1 MAQPGVSTALV
12 VEFGGR
18 PLPPKFVNTLVEGYV
33 DDSRTLPD
41 LFLLRFRDPDRVLL
55 EQAGLKIGTE
65 ARLLARAGGDTV
77 PKPLL
82 KGVVTALEV
91 ELDETGTF
99 TVVRGLDE
107 SHRLFRGRR
116 VASYQNMTLA
126 DVCAQVAQRAGLKP
140 GDVDVAGPVLAHVA
154 QPNVTDWEFVGSLA
168 REAGAQVYVR
178 DGRLH
183 VTRPAEASGAPDAS
197 ARADRDPLVLEMG
210 GNLLRCRAGVSSAEQ
225 VSEVEVRGWDVTTKQ
240 PLVGRAPAGKSATLE
255 LGVSAADVTAPFGEA
270 RFVVTDAAYGTQ
282 AQVDQAAKALAE
294 RIAGSFAEL
303 EAVIRGNPEVRAG
316 SAVALNAV
324 GAPFEGRYTVTS
336 SRHVFDPVR
345 GYETWL
351 TVSGQQERSLF
362 GLTGGGPGSG
372 GSGADPGAGSRC
384 AGLVNATVTDTQDP
398 EGSGRVKVRFPWLS
412 DEYASDW
419 ARTAQSGGT
428 SGGEAFIPEVGDEVL
443 VGFEH
448 GLLDRPYVLAGLYNG
463 KDRPSQGSGAGSG
476 GGAGG
481 AGGPG
486 GAGGGGGPGGAA
498 AGGAP
503 DTSGAGAGTSGTSGS
518 SGTSGGAP
526 GAGSGSSGGTPL
538 VDPTSGAVNRRSVAS
553 KSGNQLEI
561 LDGAD
566 GPQGVR
572 LLTGDGKLKIDL
584 DRRGTVIV
592 INSDGGV
599 TIEAKQQVS
608 IRAEHGVRLD
618 GGRGTVELSG
628 DSVTLTSRG
637 GVRVDGGN
645 GGVDLSA
652 GGTVNVRGAQVAVDG
667 TQRTDIR
674 GGGSLSINAPLVK
687 IN

>member
-1 MAQPGVSTALV
+1 MAQPGVATALV
-12 VEFGGR
+12 VEFGGS

-55 EQAGLKIGTE
+55 EQTGLKIGSE
-65 ARLLARAGGDTV
+65 ARLLARAGGDSA

-126 DVCAQVAQRAGLKP
+126 DICAQVAQRAGLKP
-140 GDVDVAGPVLAHVA
+140 GTVDIAGPVLEHIA
-154 QPNVTDWEFVGSLA
+154 QPNVTDWEFIRDLA
-168 REAGAQVYVR
+168 EEAGAQAYVL

-183 VTRPAEASGAPDAS
+183 ITRPAEASGAPDGS

-210 GNLLRCRAGVSSAEQ
+210 SNLLRCRAGVSSAEQ
-225 VSEVEVRGWDVTTKQ
+225 VSEVEVRGWDVKAKQ

-255 LGVSAADVTAPFGEA
+255 LGVSAAEVSAPFGEA
-270 RFVVTDAAYGTQ
+270 RFVVTDAAYGAQ

-372 GSGADPGAGSRC
+372 GAGGGGGSRC
-384 AGLVNATVTDTQDP
+384 AGLVSGTVTDTHDP

-448 GLLDRPYVLAGLYNG
+448 GHLDRPYVLAGLYNG
-463 KDRPSQGSGAGSG
+463 KDRPSQGSGSG
-476 GGAGG
+476 GGGG
-481 AGGPG
+481 GGP
-486 GAGGGGGPGGAA
+486 AGGGPGGAA
-498 AGGAP
+498 GAV
-503 DTSGAGAGTSGTSGS
+503 AGAVTGESSASGPASEP
-518 SGTSGGAP
+518 AP
-526 GAGSGSSGGTPL
+526 GAPL
-538 VDPTSGAVNRRSVAS
+538 VDPTSGAVNRRSIAS

-561 LDGAD
+561 LDDAN

-584 DRRGTVIV
+584 DRKGTVIV
-592 INSDGGV
+592 INSDGSV
-599 TIEAKQQVS
+599 NIEAKQQVS
-608 IRAEHGVRLD
+608 IKAARGVALD
-618 GGRGTVELSG
+618 GGQGTLELSG
-628 DSVTLTSRG
+628 DSVTLKSRS
-637 GVRVDGGN
+637 GVSVDGGN
-645 GGVDLSA
+645 GEVKLA
-652 GGTVNVRGAQVAVDG
+652 TGGTVAVRGAQVAVDG
-667 TQRTDIR
+667 TQRTDIK
-674 GGGSLSINAPLVK
+674 GGSSLSINAPMVK

>member
-1 MAQPGVSTALV
+1 MAQPGVATALV

-55 EQAGLKIGTE
+55 EQTGLKIGSE
-65 ARLLARAGGDTV
+65 ARLLARAGGDTA

-126 DVCAQVAQRAGLKP
+126 DICAQVAQRAGLKP
-140 GDVDVAGPVLAHVA
+140 GTVDVAGPVLEHIA
-154 QPNVTDWEFVGSLA
+154 QPNVTDWEFVRDLA
-168 REAGAQVYVR
+168 EEAGAQAYVL
-178 DGRLH
+178 DGQLH
-183 VTRPAEASGAPDAS
+183 ITRPAEASGAPDGS
-197 ARADRDPLVLEMG
+197 ARADRNPLVLEMG
-210 GNLLRCRAGVSSAEQ
+210 SNLLRCRAGVSSAEQ
-225 VSEVEVRGWDVTTKQ
+225 VSEVEVRGWDIKTKQ

-255 LGVSAADVTAPFGEA
+255 LGVSAAEVSAPFGEA
-270 RFVVTDAAYGTQ
+270 RFVVTDTAYGAQ

-362 GLTGGGPGSG
+362 GLTGGGPGPG
-372 GSGADPGAGSRC
+372 GSGVGAGGGSRC
-384 AGLVNATVTDTQDP
+384 VGLVSGTVTDTHDP

-428 SGGEAFIPEVGDEVL
+428 SGGEAFIPEIGDEVL

-448 GLLDRPYVLAGLYNG
+448 GHLDRPYVLAGLYNG
-463 KDRPSQGSGAGSG
+463 KDRPSQGSGGGSG
-476 GGAGG
+476 GGAG
-481 AGGPG
+481 APSGP
-486 GAGGGGGPGGAA
+486 GAA
-498 AGGAP
+498 AAPSAGAP
-503 DTSGAGAGTSGTSGS
+503 PAGSPAATP
-518 SGTSGGAP
+518 AP
-526 GAGSGSSGGTPL
+526 GGEL
-538 VDPTSGAVNRRSVAS
+538 VDPTTGAVNRRSIAS
-553 KSGNQLEI
+553 KSGNQLEL
-561 LDGAD
+561 LDGAN

-592 INSDGGV
+592 INSDGSV
-599 TIEAKQQVS
+599 NIEAKQQVS
-608 IRAEHGVRLD
+608 IKAARGVALD
-618 GGRGTVELSG
+618 GGQGTLELSG
-628 DSVTLTSRG
+628 DSVTLTSRS

-645 GGVDLSA
+645 GEVKLST
-652 GGTVNVRGAQVAVDG
+652 GGTVDVRGAQVAVNG
-667 TQRTDIR
+667 TQRTDIK
-674 GGGSLSINAPLVK
+674 GGSSLAINAPLVK

>member
-1 MAQPGVSTALV
+1 MAPPGVATALV

-18 PLPPKFVNTLVEGYV
+18 PLPPRFVNTLVEGYV

-65 ARLLARAGGDTV
+65 ARLLARAGGDTA

-126 DVCAQVAQRAGLKP
+126 DICAQVAQRAGLKP
-140 GDVDVAGPVLAHVA
+140 GNVDVAGPVLEHVA
-154 QPNVTDWEFVGSLA
+154 QPNVTDWEFVSALA
-168 REAGAQVYVR
+168 EEAGAQAYVL
-178 DGRLH
+178 DGQLH
-183 VTRPAEASGAPDAS
+183 ITRPVEASGAPDGS

-210 GNLLRCRAGVSSAEQ
+210 SNLLRCRAGVSSAEQ
-225 VSEVEVRGWDVTTKQ
+225 VSEVEVRGWDVRTKQ

-270 RFVVTDAAYGTQ
+270 RFVVTDTAYGAQ

-324 GAPFEGRYTVTS
+324 GAPFEGRYTVTT

-372 GSGADPGAGSRC
+372 TSGAAAGGGARC
-384 AGLVNATVTDTQDP
+384 AGLVNGTVTDTQDP
-398 EGSGRVKVRFPWLS
+398 DGSGRVKVRFPWLS

-448 GLLDRPYVLAGLYNG
+448 GHLDRPYVLAGLYNG

-476 GGAGG
+476 GDGADGSGAVGGGGGGGGAG
-481 AGGPG
+481 GGPG
-486 GAGGGGGPGGAA
+486 GAGGSVSDP
-498 AGGAP
+498 P
-503 DTSGAGAGTSGTSGS
+503 DTSGAGAGSSGASGS
-518 SGTSGGAP
+518 
-526 GAGSGSSGGTPL
+526 SGSSGGTPL
-538 VDPTSGAVNRRSVAS
+538 VDPTSGAVNRRSIAS

-584 DRRGTVIV
+584 DRRGTAIV
-592 INSDGGV
+592 INSDGSV

-608 IRAEHGVRLD
+608 IRAARGVALD
-618 GGRGTVELSG
+618 GGQGALELSG
-628 DSVTLTSRG
+628 ESVTLTSRG

-645 GGVDLSA
+645 GEVELST
-652 GGTVNVRGAQVAVDG
+652 GGTVKVRGAQVAVDG
-667 TQRTDIR
+667 TQRTDIK
-674 GGGSLSINAPLVK
+674 GGGSLAINAPLVK

>member
-1 MAQPGVSTALV
+1 MAPPGVASALV
-12 VEFGGR
+12 VEFGGG

-55 EQAGLKIGTE
+55 EQTGLKIGSE
-65 ARLLARAGGDTV
+65 ARLLARAGGDTA

-126 DVCAQVAQRAGLKP
+126 DICAQVAQRAGLKP
-140 GDVDVAGPVLAHVA
+140 GTVDVAGPVLEHIA
-154 QPNVTDWEFVGSLA
+154 QPNVTDWEFIRDLA
-168 REAGAQVYVR
+168 EEAGAQAYVL
-178 DGRLH
+178 DGQLH
-183 VTRPAEASGAPDAS
+183 ITRPAEASGAPDGS
-197 ARADRDPLVLEMG
+197 ARADRNPLVLEMG
-210 GNLLRCRAGVSSAEQ
+210 SNLLRCRAGVSSAEQ
-225 VSEVEVRGWDVTTKQ
+225 VSEVEVRGWDVKAKQ

-255 LGVSAADVTAPFGEA
+255 LGVSAAEVSAPFGEA
-270 RFVVTDAAYGTQ
+270 RFVVTDAAYGAQ
-282 AQVDQAAKALAE
+282 EQVDRAAKALAE

-362 GLTGGGPGSG
+362 GLTGGGPGAGGPGTGSG
-372 GSGADPGAGSRC
+372 GGSRC
-384 AGLVNATVTDTQDP
+384 AGLVSGTVTDTHDP
-398 EGSGRVKVRFPWLS
+398 DGSGRVKVRFPWLS

-448 GLLDRPYVLAGLYNG
+448 GHLDRPYVLAGLYNG
-463 KDRPSQGSGAGSG
+463 KDRPSQGSGDGGSG
-476 GGAGG
+476 GGG

-486 GAGGGGGPGGAA
+486 GVAGAVAAAVSGEPSTGGASPGAA
-498 AGGAP
+498 APETA
-503 DTSGAGAGTSGTSGS
+503 A
-518 SGTSGGAP
+518 
-526 GAGSGSSGGTPL
+526 PL

-553 KSGNQLEI
+553 RSGNQLEI
-561 LDGAD
+561 LDDAN

-584 DRRGTVIV
+584 DRKGTVIV
-592 INSDGGV
+592 INSDGSV
-599 TIEAKQQVS
+599 NIEAKQQVS
-608 IRAEHGVRLD
+608 IKAARGVALD
-618 GGRGTVELSG
+618 GGQGTLELSG
-628 DSVTLTSRG
+628 DSVTLTSRS
-637 GVRVDGGN
+637 GVSVDGGS
-645 GGVDLSA
+645 GEVKLST
-652 GGTVNVRGAQVAVDG
+652 GGTVDVRGGTVAIDG
-667 TQRTDIR
+667 TQRTDIK
-674 GGGSLSINAPLVK
+674 GGSSLAINAPLVK

>member
-1 MAQPGVSTALV
+1 MAQPGVATALV
-12 VEFGGR
+12 VEFGGS

-55 EQAGLKIGTE
+55 EQTGLKIGSE
-65 ARLLARAGGDTV
+65 ARLLARAGGDSA

-126 DVCAQVAQRAGLKP
+126 DICAQVAQRAGLKP
-140 GDVDVAGPVLAHVA
+140 GTVDVAGPVLEHIA
-154 QPNVTDWEFVGSLA
+154 QPNVTDWEFIRDLA
-168 REAGAQVYVR
+168 EEAGAQAYVL

-183 VTRPAEASGAPDAS
+183 ITRPAEASGAPDGS

-210 GNLLRCRAGVSSAEQ
+210 SNLLRCRAGVSSAEQ
-225 VSEVEVRGWDVTTKQ
+225 VSEVEVRGWDVKAKQ

-255 LGVSAADVTAPFGEA
+255 LGVSAAEVTAPFGEA
-270 RFVVTDAAYGTQ
+270 RFVVTDAAYGAQ

-372 GSGADPGAGSRC
+372 GAGGGSRC
-384 AGLVNATVTDTQDP
+384 AGLVSGTVTDTHDP

-448 GLLDRPYVLAGLYNG
+448 GHLDRPYVLAGLYNG
-463 KDRPSQGSGAGSG
+463 KDRPSQGSGSG
-476 GGAGG
+476 GGGG
-481 AGGPG
+481 GGGP
-486 GAGGGGGPGGAA
+486 AGGGPGGAA
-498 AGGAP
+498 GAV
-503 DTSGAGAGTSGTSGS
+503 AGAVTGES
-518 SGTSGGAP
+518 SASRPASEPAP
-526 GAGSGSSGGTPL
+526 GAPL

-561 LDGAD
+561 LDDAN

-584 DRRGTVIV
+584 DRKGTVIV
-592 INSDGGV
+592 INSDGSV
-599 TIEAKQQVS
+599 NIEAKQQVS
-608 IRAEHGVRLD
+608 IKAARGVALD
-618 GGRGTVELSG
+618 GGQGTLELSG
-628 DSVTLTSRG
+628 DSVTLKSRS
-637 GVRVDGGN
+637 GVSVDGGN
-645 GGVDLSA
+645 GEVKLA
-652 GGTVNVRGAQVAVDG
+652 TGGTVAVRGAQVAVDG
-667 TQRTDIR
+667 TQRTDIK
-674 GGGSLSINAPLVK
+674 GGSSLSINAPMVK

>member
-1 MAQPGVSTALV
+1 MAQPGVATALV
-12 VEFGGR
+12 VEFGGS
-18 PLPPKFVNTLVEGYV
+18 PLPAKFVNTLVEGYV

-55 EQAGLKIGTE
+55 EQTGLKIGSE
-65 ARLLARAGGDTV
+65 VRLLARAGGDPA

-126 DVCAQVAQRAGLKP
+126 DICAQVAQRAGLKP
-140 GDVDVAGPVLAHVA
+140 GTVDVAGPVLEHIA
-154 QPNVTDWEFVGSLA
+154 QPNVTDWEFIRDLA
-168 REAGAQVYVR
+168 EEAGAQAYVL
-178 DGRLH
+178 DGQLH
-183 VTRPAEASGAPDAS
+183 ITRPAEASGAPDGS
-197 ARADRDPLVLEMG
+197 ARADRNPLVLEMG
-210 GNLLRCRAGVSSAEQ
+210 SNLLRCRAGVSSAEQ
-225 VSEVEVRGWDVTTKQ
+225 VSEVEVRGWDIKAKQ

-255 LGVSAADVTAPFGEA
+255 LGVSAAEVSAPFGEA
-270 RFVVTDAAYGTQ
+270 RFVVTDAAYGAQ

-372 GSGADPGAGSRC
+372 GSGAGGGGSRC
-384 AGLVNATVTDTQDP
+384 VGLVSGTVTDTHDP

-448 GLLDRPYVLAGLYNG
+448 GHLDRPYVLAGLYNG
-463 KDRPSQGSGAGSG
+463 KDRPSPGSGSG
-476 GGAGG
+476 G
-481 AGGPG
+481 G
-486 GAGGGGGPGGAA
+486 GAGGGGGGGGGGPAGGGPGGAA
-498 AGGAP
+498 GAVPGAVPGAP
-503 DTSGAGAGTSGTSGS
+503 PTAGPAPES
-518 SGTSGGAP
+518 AP
-526 GAGSGSSGGTPL
+526 GDPL

-561 LDGAD
+561 LDNAN

-584 DRRGTVIV
+584 DRKGTVIV
-592 INSDGGV
+592 INSDGSV
-599 TIEAKQQVS
+599 NIEAKQQVS
-608 IRAEHGVRLD
+608 IKAARGVALD
-618 GGRGTVELSG
+618 GGQGTLELSG
-628 DSVTLTSRG
+628 DSVTLKSRS
-637 GVRVDGGN
+637 GVSVDGGT
-645 GGVDLSA
+645 GEVKLST
-652 GGTVNVRGAQVAVDG
+652 GGTVDVRGAQVAVNG
-667 TQRTDIR
+667 TQRTDIK
-674 GGGSLSINAPLVK
+674 GGSSLAINAPMVK

>member
-1 MAQPGVSTALV
+1 MAQPGVATALV
-12 VEFGGR
+12 VELGGS

-55 EQAGLKIGTE
+55 DRTGLKIGSE
-65 ARLLARAGGDTV
+65 VRLLARAGGDAV

-126 DVCAQVAQRAGLKP
+126 DICAQVAQRAGLKP
-140 GDVDVAGPVLAHVA
+140 GKVDVAGPVLEHIA
-154 QPNVTDWEFVGSLA
+154 QPNVTDWEFVRDLA
-168 REAGAQVYVR
+168 EEAGAQAYVL
-178 DGRLH
+178 DGQLH
-183 VTRPAEASGAPDAS
+183 ITRPAEASGAPDGS
-197 ARADRDPLVLEMG
+197 ARADRNPLVLEMG
-210 GNLLRCRAGVSSAEQ
+210 SNLLRCRAGVSSAEQ
-225 VSEVEVRGWDVTTKQ
+225 VSEVEVRGWDVRTKQ

-255 LGVSAADVTAPFGEA
+255 LGVSAAEVSAPFGEA
-270 RFVVTDAAYGTQ
+270 RFVVTDAAYGAQ

-372 GSGADPGAGSRC
+372 GSGTGSGGGSRC
-384 AGLVNATVTDTQDP
+384 AGLVSGTVTDTQDP

-448 GLLDRPYVLAGLYNG
+448 GHLDRPFVLAGLYNG
-463 KDRPSQGSGAGSG
+463 KDRPSQGSG
-476 GGAGG
+476 
-481 AGGPG
+481 
-486 GAGGGGGPGGAA
+486 GGGGGPADSGPTGAAGAA
-498 AGGAP
+498 AV
-503 DTSGAGAGTSGTSGS
+503 AGESSGS
-518 SGTSGGAP
+518 GPASQPAP
-526 GAGSGSSGGTPL
+526 GGSL

-561 LDGAD
+561 LDDAN

-592 INSDGGV
+592 INSDGSV
-599 TIEAKQQVS
+599 NIEAKQQVS
-608 IRAEHGVRLD
+608 IKAARGVALD
-618 GGRGTVELSG
+618 GGQGTLELSG
-628 DSVTLTSRG
+628 DSVTLKSRS
-637 GVRVDGGN
+637 GVNVDGGN
-645 GGVDLSA
+645 GEVKLST
-652 GGTVNVRGAQVAVDG
+652 GGTVDVRGAQVAVNG
-667 TQRTDIR
+667 TQRTDIK
-674 GGGSLSINAPLVK
+674 GGGSLSINAPMVK

>member
-1 MAQPGVSTALV
+1 MAQPGVATALV

-55 EQAGLKIGTE
+55 EQTGLKIGSE
-65 ARLLARAGGDTV
+65 ARLLARAGGDTA

-126 DVCAQVAQRAGLKP
+126 DICARVAQRAGLKP
-140 GDVDVAGPVLAHVA
+140 GTVDVAGPVLEHIA
-154 QPNVTDWEFVGSLA
+154 QPNVTDWEFVRDLA
-168 REAGAQVYVR
+168 EEAGAQAYVL
-178 DGRLH
+178 DGQLH
-183 VTRPAEASGAPDAS
+183 ITRPAEASGAPDGS
-197 ARADRDPLVLEMG
+197 ARADRNPLVLEMG
-210 GNLLRCRAGVSSAEQ
+210 SNLLRCRAGVSCAEQ

-255 LGVSAADVTAPFGEA
+255 LGVSAAEVSAPFGEA
-270 RFVVTDAAYGTQ
+270 RFVVTDTAYGAQ

-362 GLTGGGPGSG
+362 GLTGGGPGAG
-372 GSGADPGAGSRC
+372 GSGAGPSGGSRC
-384 AGLVNATVTDTQDP
+384 VGLVSGTVTDTHDP

-448 GLLDRPYVLAGLYNG
+448 GHLDRPYVLAGLYNG
-463 KDRPSQGSGAGSG
+463 KDRPSQGSGGGSGNGGNGNGGSGNGGSG
-476 GGAGG
+476 GG
-481 AGGPG
+481 
-486 GAGGGGGPGGAA
+486 
-498 AGGAP
+498 
-503 DTSGAGAGTSGTSGS
+503 GAGAGGAAGAEAGAVTGVPAPSTSAS
-518 SGTSGGAP
+518 AP
-526 GAGSGSSGGTPL
+526 GGGL
-538 VDPTSGAVNRRSVAS
+538 VDPTTGAVNRRSVAS
-553 KSGNQLEI
+553 RGGNQLEL
-561 LDGAD
+561 LDGAG

-584 DRRGTVIV
+584 DSRGTVIV
-592 INSDGGV
+592 INSDGSV
-599 TIEAKQQVS
+599 NIEAKQQVS
-608 IRAEHGVRLD
+608 IKAAHGVALD
-618 GGRGTVELSG
+618 GGQGALELSG
-628 DSVTLTSRG
+628 ESVTLTSRG

-645 GGVDLSA
+645 GEVKLST
-652 GGTVNVRGAQVAVDG
+652 GGTVDVRGAQVAVNG
-667 TQRTDIR
+667 TQRTDIK
-674 GGGSLSINAPLVK
+674 GGSSLAINAPLVR

>member
-1 MAQPGVSTALV
+1 MAPPGVASALV
-12 VEFGGR
+12 VEFGGG

-55 EQAGLKIGTE
+55 EQTGLKIGSE
-65 ARLLARAGGDTV
+65 ARLLARAGGDTA

-126 DVCAQVAQRAGLKP
+126 DICAQVAQRAGLKP
-140 GDVDVAGPVLAHVA
+140 GTVDVAGPVLEHIA
-154 QPNVTDWEFVGSLA
+154 QPNVTDWEFIRDLA
-168 REAGAQVYVR
+168 EEAGAQAYVL
-178 DGRLH
+178 DGQLH
-183 VTRPAEASGAPDAS
+183 ITRPAEASGAPDGS
-197 ARADRDPLVLEMG
+197 ARADRNPLVLEMG
-210 GNLLRCRAGVSSAEQ
+210 SNLLRCRAGVSSAEQ
-225 VSEVEVRGWDVTTKQ
+225 VSEVEVRGWDVKAKQ

-255 LGVSAADVTAPFGEA
+255 LGVSAAEVSAPFGEA
-270 RFVVTDAAYGTQ
+270 RFVVTDAAYGAQ
-282 AQVDQAAKALAE
+282 EQVDRAAKALAE

-362 GLTGGGPGSG
+362 GLTGGGPGAGGPGTGSG
-372 GSGADPGAGSRC
+372 GGSRC
-384 AGLVNATVTDTQDP
+384 AGLVSGTVTDTHDP
-398 EGSGRVKVRFPWLS
+398 DGSGRVKVRFPWLS

-448 GLLDRPYVLAGLYNG
+448 GHLDRPYVLAGLYNG
-463 KDRPSQGSGAGSG
+463 KDRPSQGSGDGGSG
-476 GGAGG
+476 GGG

-486 GAGGGGGPGGAA
+486 GVAGAVAAAVSGEPSTGEPSTGGAPSGAA
-498 AGGAP
+498 APETA
-503 DTSGAGAGTSGTSGS
+503 A
-518 SGTSGGAP
+518 
-526 GAGSGSSGGTPL
+526 PL

-553 KSGNQLEI
+553 RSGNQLEI
-561 LDGAD
+561 LDDAN

-584 DRRGTVIV
+584 DRKGTVIV
-592 INSDGGV
+592 INSDGSV
-599 TIEAKQQVS
+599 NIEAKQQVS
-608 IRAEHGVRLD
+608 IKAARGVALD
-618 GGRGTVELSG
+618 GGQGTLELSG
-628 DSVTLTSRG
+628 DSVTLTSRS
-637 GVRVDGGN
+637 GVSVDGGS
-645 GGVDLSA
+645 GEVKLST
-652 GGTVNVRGAQVAVDG
+652 GGTVDVRGGTVAIDG
-667 TQRTDIR
+667 TQRTDIK
-674 GGGSLSINAPLVK
+674 GGSSLAINAPLVK

>member
-1 MAQPGVSTALV
+1 MAQPGVATALV
-12 VEFGGR
+12 VEFGGS
-18 PLPPKFVNTLVEGYV
+18 PLPAKFVNTLVEGYV

-55 EQAGLKIGTE
+55 EQTGLKIGSE
-65 ARLLARAGGDTV
+65 ARLLARAGGDSE

-126 DVCAQVAQRAGLKP
+126 DICAQVAQRAGLRP
-140 GDVDVAGPVLAHVA
+140 GTVDVAGPVLEHIA
-154 QPNVTDWEFVGSLA
+154 QPNVTDWEFIRDLA
-168 REAGAQVYVR
+168 EEAGAQAYVL

-183 VTRPAEASGAPDAS
+183 ITRPAEASGAPDGS

-210 GNLLRCRAGVSSAEQ
+210 SNLLRCRAGVSSAEQ
-225 VSEVEVRGWDVTTKQ
+225 VSEVEVRGWDVKAKR

-255 LGVSAADVTAPFGEA
+255 LGVSAAEVSAPFGEA
-270 RFVVTDAAYGTQ
+270 RFVVTDAAYGAQ

-303 EAVIRGNPEVRAG
+303 EAAIRGNPEVRAG

-362 GLTGGGPGSG
+362 GLTGGGPGAG
-372 GSGADPGAGSRC
+372 GSGGGSRC
-384 AGLVNATVTDTQDP
+384 VGLVSGTVTDTHDP

-448 GLLDRPYVLAGLYNG
+448 GHLDRPYVLAGLYNG
-463 KDRPSQGSGAGSG
+463 KDRPSQGSGGGGG
-476 GGAGG
+476 GGAGSPAGVAG
-481 AGGPG
+481 AVA
-486 GAGGGGGPGGAA
+486 GAVTGS
-498 AGGAP
+498 P
-503 DTSGAGAGTSGTSGS
+503 DTSGSAQGS
-518 SGTSGGAP
+518 AP
-526 GAGSGSSGGTPL
+526 GAPL
-538 VDPTSGAVNRRSVAS
+538 VDPTSGAVNRRSIAS
-553 KSGNQLEI
+553 KSGNQLEL
-561 LDGAD
+561 LDDAN

-584 DRRGTVIV
+584 DRKGTVIV
-592 INSDGGV
+592 INSDGSV
-599 TIEAKQQVS
+599 NIEAKQQVS
-608 IRAEHGVRLD
+608 IRADRGVTLD
-618 GGRGTVELSG
+618 GGQGTLELSG
-628 DSVTLTSRG
+628 DSVTLKSRG
-637 GVRVDGGN
+637 GVSVDGGT
-645 GGVDLSA
+645 GEVKLST
-652 GGTVNVRGAQVAVDG
+652 GGTVAVRGGQVTVDG

-674 GGGSLSINAPLVK
+674 SGGSLAVNAPMVK

>member
-1 MAQPGVSTALV
+1 MAQPGVATALV

-55 EQAGLKIGTE
+55 EQTGLKIGSE
-65 ARLLARAGGDTV
+65 ARLLARAGGDTA

-126 DVCAQVAQRAGLKP
+126 DICAQVAQRAGLKP
-140 GDVDVAGPVLAHVA
+140 GTVDVAGPVLEHIA
-154 QPNVTDWEFVGSLA
+154 QPNVTDWEFVRDLA
-168 REAGAQVYVR
+168 EEAGAQAYVL
-178 DGRLH
+178 DGQLH
-183 VTRPAEASGAPDAS
+183 ITRPAEASGAPDGS
-197 ARADRDPLVLEMG
+197 ARADRNPLVLEMG
-210 GNLLRCRAGVSSAEQ
+210 SNLLRCRAGVSSAEQ
-225 VSEVEVRGWDVTTKQ
+225 VSEVEVRGWDIKTKQ
-240 PLVGRAPAGKSATLE
+240 PLVGKAPAGKSATLE
-255 LGVSAADVTAPFGEA
+255 LGVSAAEVSAPFGEA
-270 RFVVTDAAYGTQ
+270 RFVVTDTAYGAQ

-362 GLTGGGPGSG
+362 GLTGGGPGAG
-372 GSGADPGAGSRC
+372 GSGAGAGGGSRC
-384 AGLVNATVTDTQDP
+384 VGLVSGTVTDTHDP

-428 SGGEAFIPEVGDEVL
+428 SGGEAFIPEIGDEVL

-448 GLLDRPYVLAGLYNG
+448 GHLDRPYVLAGLYNG
-463 KDRPSQGSGAGSG
+463 KDRPSQGSGGGPG

-481 AGGPG
+481 ASGPNAPGAGASGPG
-486 GAGGGGGPGGAA
+486 GASGPSADPSAGAPPA
-498 AGGAP
+498 ASPAGGE
-503 DTSGAGAGTSGTSGS
+503 
-518 SGTSGGAP
+518 
-526 GAGSGSSGGTPL
+526 L
-538 VDPTSGAVNRRSVAS
+538 VDPTTGAVNRRSVAS
-553 KSGNQLEI
+553 KSGNQLEL
-561 LDGAD
+561 LDGAN

-592 INSDGGV
+592 INSDGSV
-599 TIEAKQQVS
+599 NIEAKQKVS
-608 IRAEHGVRLD
+608 IKAARGVALD
-618 GGRGTVELSG
+618 GGQGTLELSG
-628 DSVTLTSRG
+628 DSVTLTSRS

-645 GGVDLSA
+645 GEVKLST
-652 GGTVNVRGAQVAVDG
+652 GGTVDVRGAQVAVNG
-667 TQRTDIR
+667 TQRTDIK
-674 GGGSLSINAPLVK
+674 GGSSLAINAPLVK

>member
-1 MAQPGVSTALV
+1 MAQPGVATALV
-12 VEFGGR
+12 VEFGGS

-55 EQAGLKIGTE
+55 EQTGLKIGSE
-65 ARLLARAGGDTV
+65 ARLLARAGGDSA

-126 DVCAQVAQRAGLKP
+126 DICAQVAQRAGLRP
-140 GDVDVAGPVLAHVA
+140 GTVDVAGPVLEHIA
-154 QPNVTDWEFVGSLA
+154 QPNVTDWEFIRDLA
-168 REAGAQVYVR
+168 EEAGAQAYVL

-183 VTRPAEASGAPDAS
+183 ITRPAEASGAPDGS

-210 GNLLRCRAGVSSAEQ
+210 SNLLRCRAGVSCAEQ
-225 VSEVEVRGWDVTTKQ
+225 VSEVEVRGWDVKAKQ

-255 LGVSAADVTAPFGEA
+255 LGVSAAEVTAPFGEA
-270 RFVVTDAAYGTQ
+270 RFVVTDAAYGAQ

-372 GSGADPGAGSRC
+372 GAGGGGGSRC
-384 AGLVNATVTDTQDP
+384 AGLVSGTVTDTHDP

-448 GLLDRPYVLAGLYNG
+448 GHLDRPYVLAGLYNG
-463 KDRPSQGSGAGSG
+463 KDRPSQGSGSG
-476 GGAGG
+476 GGGG
-481 AGGPG
+481 GGGP
-486 GAGGGGGPGGAA
+486 AGGGPGGAA
-498 AGGAP
+498 GAV
-503 DTSGAGAGTSGTSGS
+503 AGAVTGESSDSGPASEP
-518 SGTSGGAP
+518 AP
-526 GAGSGSSGGTPL
+526 GAPL
-538 VDPTSGAVNRRSVAS
+538 VDPTSGAVNRRSIAS

-561 LDGAD
+561 LDDAN

-584 DRRGTVIV
+584 DRKGTVIV
-592 INSDGGV
+592 INSDGSV
-599 TIEAKQQVS
+599 NIEAKQQVS
-608 IRAEHGVRLD
+608 IKAARGVALD
-618 GGRGTVELSG
+618 GGQGVLELSG
-628 DSVTLTSRG
+628 DSVTLKSRS
-637 GVRVDGGN
+637 GVSVDGGN
-645 GGVDLSA
+645 GEVKLA
-652 GGTVNVRGAQVAVDG
+652 TGGTVAVRGAQVAVDG
-667 TQRTDIR
+667 TQRTEIK
-674 GGGSLSINAPLVK
+674 GGSSLSINAPMVK

>member
-1 MAQPGVSTALV
+1 MAPPGVASALV
-12 VEFGGR
+12 VEFGGG

-55 EQAGLKIGTE
+55 EQTGLKIGSE
-65 ARLLARAGGDTV
+65 ARLLARAGGDTA

-126 DVCAQVAQRAGLKP
+126 DICAQVAQRAGLKP
-140 GDVDVAGPVLAHVA
+140 GTVDVAGPVLEHIA
-154 QPNVTDWEFVGSLA
+154 QPNVTDWEFIRDLA
-168 REAGAQVYVR
+168 EEAGAQAYVL
-178 DGRLH
+178 DGQLH
-183 VTRPAEASGAPDAS
+183 ITRPAEASGAPDGS
-197 ARADRDPLVLEMG
+197 ARADRNPLVLEMG
-210 GNLLRCRAGVSSAEQ
+210 SNLLRCRAGVSSAEQ
-225 VSEVEVRGWDVTTKQ
+225 VSEVEVRGWDVKAKQ

-255 LGVSAADVTAPFGEA
+255 LGVSAAEVSAPFGEA
-270 RFVVTDAAYGTQ
+270 RFVVTDAAYGVQ
-282 AQVDQAAKALAE
+282 EQVDQAAKALAE

-316 SAVALNAV
+316 STVALNAV

-362 GLTGGGPGSG
+362 GLTGGGPGAG
-372 GSGADPGAGSRC
+372 GSGTGAGGGSRC
-384 AGLVNATVTDTQDP
+384 AGLVSATVTDTHDP
-398 EGSGRVKVRFPWLS
+398 DGSGRVKVRFPWLS

-448 GLLDRPYVLAGLYNG
+448 GHLDRPYVLAGLYNG
-463 KDRPSQGSGAGSG
+463 KDRPSQGSGGGGSG
-476 GGAGG
+476 GGG
-481 AGGPG
+481 ADGPG
-486 GAGGGGGPGGAA
+486 GVAGAVTAAVTGGPSTG
-498 AGGAP
+498 GGAP
-503 DTSGAGAGTSGTSGS
+503 ETAA
-518 SGTSGGAP
+518 
-526 GAGSGSSGGTPL
+526 PL

-561 LDGAD
+561 LDDAN

-584 DRRGTVIV
+584 DRKGTVIV
-592 INSDGGV
+592 INSDGSV
-599 TIEAKQQVS
+599 NIEAKQQVS
-608 IRAEHGVRLD
+608 IKAARGVALD
-618 GGRGTVELSG
+618 GGQGTLELSG
-628 DSVTLTSRG
+628 DSVTLTSRS
-637 GVRVDGGN
+637 GVSVDGGN
-645 GGVDLSA
+645 GEVKLA
-652 GGTVNVRGAQVAVDG
+652 TGGTVDVRGGTVAIDG
-667 TQRTDIR
+667 TQRTDIK
-674 GGGSLSINAPLVK
+674 GGSSLAINAPLVK